1 MSTYFDDTQL
11 FSTPKVSQ
19 YNNHMVMTNVVK
31 ETKKKYINVDTK
43 FCDEYINNRTNTNN
57 TATYN
62 IASYTFTL
70 PEKLTDIKSISVV
83 NTEIPMTYYNI
94 SSTAGNNY
102 FKLRSDYNSSTY
114 SKMVIIPDGQYT
126 NATLKDALSALFIL
140 SDYKNQ
146 NSNISFSLNTNGTT
160 KFTVDSSGSGYF
172 YIDFAVDKSGNSDKF
187 NFKNKLGWLLGFRNL
202 TYKIIINI
210 PITSESIMN
219 INGPK
224 YMYLAIEDFSKG
236 TQNSFSSPLAFSVIN
251 KKIISK
257 ISLNTQ
263 LYPYGSIYPSNIKN
277 GSLMTDKRT
286 YIGKID
292 IQRLQIQLI
301 GEDGSPMNLNGSD
314 FSFGMEIEYE

>member
-31 ETKKKYINVDTK
+31 ETKKKYVNTDTK
-43 FCDEYINNRTNTNN
+43 FCDEYMNNRTNTNN
-57 TATYN
+57 ISTYN

-83 NTEIPMTYYNI
+83 NAEIPMTYYNI
-94 SSTAGNNY
+94 SSSIGNNY

-126 NATLKDALSALFIL
+126 NSSLVTYLSSLF
-140 SDYKNQ
+140 SQVSYQNQ
-146 NSNISFSLNTNGTT
+146 SSVITCSLISNGTSS
-160 KFTVDSSGSGYF
+160 FVVSSGSGYF
-172 YIDFAVDKSGNSDKF
+172 YIDFAVDKTGNPDKF

-202 TYKIIINI
+202 TYKIIPSTAVI
-210 PITSESIMN
+210 SESIMN

-257 ISLNTQ
+257 ISLNNQ

-301 GEDGSPMNLNGSD
+301 GEDGSPLNLNGSD
-314 FSFGMEIEYE
+314 FSFGLEIEYE